1 MLSNLRKVMRDTKDR
16 GASAVEYGL
25 MVAAI
30 AAMIV
35 GVVFGL
41 GGVVQEIFTSTCDNI
56 QQPVGT
62 AADCTGPTPPG
73 GNGTGTGGDG
83 TGGQ

>member
-1 MLSNLRKVMRDTKDR
+1 MLTRIRTTLKNRAADARDR

-30 AAMIV
+30 AAIVV

-41 GGVVQEIFTSTCDNI
+41 GGLVKNVFKDTTKSITDCQAPTGCPA
-56 QQPVGT
+56 PVAPAPAPAG
-62 AADCTGPTPPG
+62 
-73 GNGTGTGGDG
+73 
-83 TGGQ
+83 

>member
-30 AAMIV
+30 AALIV

-56 QQPVGT
+56 HQTAGT
-62 AADCTGPTPPG
+62 EANCDPTPPANG
-73 GNGTGTGGDG
+73 GAV
-83 TGGQ
+83 GGQ